1 MKAALVVARGGPDCR
16 IVAEHPDP
24 VAGPTDVLIRVR
36 ACALNHL
43 DIFVRRGVAGKHVPL
58 PHISGGDIAGEVLS
72 VGSEVTHLNLGERV
86 LVDPMVGHEA
96 IGEDLPGGLAEIAV
110 VPAKNCIKL
119 PDDVDYQTAAALPI
133 AYGTANR
140 MLVTRGRVQAGEVIA
155 VLGASGGVGNAVV
168 LIAKALGCKVIAC
181 GSTDAKLER
190 LADIGADVLVNTTT
204 EDFSA
209 RIWAETGRQGADVV
223 VDYTGADTWA
233 GSIRAT
239 RPGGRVLTCG
249 ATSGYDVTMHQPF
262 VWVRELDIIGSN
274 GWRRSDLEYLLDMVR
289 TKKLRPV
296 IDSVLPLDEV
306 QEAERRLEE
315 RLAFGKVV
323 VTP

>member
-1 MKAALVVARGGPDCR
+1 MKAALIVARGGPDCR
-16 IVAEHPDP
+16 IVAEHPAP
-24 VAGPTDVLIRVR
+24 VAGPTDALIRVR

-43 DIFVRRGVAGKHVPL
+43 DIFVRRGVAGKHVQL

-72 VGSEVTHLNLGERV
+72 VGSEVTHLRSGERV
-86 LVDPMVGHEA
+86 LVDPLVGHEA

-110 VPAKNCIKL
+110 VPAANCITL

-140 MLVTRGRVQAGEVIA
+140 MLVTRGRVQAGEVVA

-181 GSTDAKLER
+181 ASTDAKLEW
-190 LADIGADVLVNTTT
+190 LAEIGADVLVNTTR

-209 RIWAETGRQGADVV
+209 RIWAETGRHGADVV
-223 VDYTGADTWA
+223 VDFTGADTWA

-262 VWVRELDIIGSN
+262 VWVREIDIVGSN
-274 GWRRSDLEYLLDMVR
+274 AWRRSDLEHLLNMVR
-289 TKKLRPV
+289 TKKLNPV

-315 RLAFGKVV
+315 RLAFGKVM